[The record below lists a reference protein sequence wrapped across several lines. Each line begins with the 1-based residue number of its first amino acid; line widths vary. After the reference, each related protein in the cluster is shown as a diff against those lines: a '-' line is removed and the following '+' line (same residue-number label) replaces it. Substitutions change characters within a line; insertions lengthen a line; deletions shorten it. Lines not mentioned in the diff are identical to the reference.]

1 MSWMKNGEIPA
12 PILIRMIQE
21 NAITGD
27 VRIVWTADNVIF
39 IATKDTLIDV
49 IEDTAEPSDVFNIW
63 VQNQEKKT

>member
-27 VRIVWTADNVIF
+27 VRIVWTANNVIF
-39 IATKDTLIDV
+39 LATKDTLIDV
-49 IEDTAEPSDVFNIW
+49 IEDTAEPSDIFDIW
-63 VQNQEKKT
+63 VQNQEKET